1 MRTCK
6 LFTSTLISSLLRG
19 SASWMQIGI
28 QDCIQSVGAASVK
41 SLMME
46 WSHADDS
53 AFSSTLL

>member
-1 MRTCK
+1 MRSCK
-6 LFTSTLISSLLRG
+6 QFTSTLISSPLRG
-19 SASWMQIGI
+19 SASLMQLGT
-28 QDCIQSVGAASVK
+28 QDCSHSVGAASVK